1 MTRRESLDFKVEG
14 KREGGRLESVLT
26 RLEFLVFL
34 FDARAG
40 VGMQSTS
47 RYIAIRKVYKKKKK
61 KTYLSLGYKR
71 RTFSSHLSPFSPCPL
86 SFPWALQPVRGLL
99 GGGRVREARDAA

>member
-34 FDARAG
+34 FDAGAG
-40 VGMQSTS
+40 VSMQSTS

-61 KTYLSLGYKR
+61 KTYLSLGYK
-71 RTFSSHLSPFSPCPL
+71 
-86 SFPWALQPVRGLL
+86 
-99 GGGRVREARDAA
+99 